1 MKYVIIKVMDM
12 EVPIIFSDFIDH
24 TNFVHMKPISA
35 GKCKVD
41 IDPDEG
47 VFYMVYGNSV
57 SLKLKS
63 RPEDAELIT
72 NAFKFEE

>member
-1 MKYVIIKVMDM
+1 MKYVIIEVMDM

-24 TNFVHMKPISA
+24 TNFLHMKPISA

-41 IDPDEG
+41 IDLDKG
-47 VFYMVYGNSV
+47 VFYIVYGKSV

-63 RPEDAELIT
+63 RPEDAELIN
-72 NAFKFEE
+72 NAFEFEE